1 MLPNDRKRPNPPA
14 PPQLQEKRRYHDI
27 DLRRM
32 FRDGEIQ
39 KDGAGYF
46 MYEVELNPKGIP
58 HDHRKVYFTDTFDQ
72 LESMIYGRYE
82 ESMEVTRAIKE
93 AKSKKE
99 KLHKFRRLMQLD
111 YELIFLHAVY
121 EGGSGYPFLSV
132 YQTKQILEEK
142 LSLGIVGDVLEKAQT
157 TPLHSQE
164 RMPQLLGRTYTPKQ
178 LASNESPGFF
188 QRFKRDDVYFYTI
201 PYGANREKR

>member
-1 MLPNDRKRPNPPA
+1 MLPHDRKRPNPPA
-14 PPQLQEKRRYHDI
+14 PSQLQKKRRYHDI

-39 KDGAGYF
+39 KDGSGYY

-58 HDHRKVYFTDTFDQ
+58 HDHRKVYFNNTFSQ

-82 ESMEVTRAIKE
+82 ESKEVTEAITK

-99 KLHKFRRLMQLD
+99 KLSWFRRLMQLD

-142 LSLGIVGDVLEKAQT
+142 LSLGIVGDVLEKAEA
-157 TPLHSQE
+157 TPLDSQE

-178 LASNESPGFF
+178 LASNEAPGFF